1 MTSSTLE
8 MRCKHFFFNQPNG
21 WGKLTQMVGKLGILG
36 KKFGSQGITA
46 LYPYSRYNGMSTNEV
61 DLYFYGAVVA
71 VNFAS
76 GVCIQLCFMTV
87 GRQMRHSL
95 CGILVG

>member
-1 MTSSTLE
+1 MSIFFQSTQWVGE
-8 MRCKHFFFNQPNG
+8 TDPNG
-21 WGKLTQMVGKLGILG
+21 GETRNFGE
-36 KKFGSQGITA
+36 KFGSQGITE
-46 LYPYSRYNGMSTNEV
+46 LYPYSRYNGVSTNEV